1 LELQQKKN
9 QFEKDKDKLMGEIN
23 QLDQQRTTITK
34 ALQEKADLYNRIV
47 AKIELLD
54 NLIIEGN

>member
-1 LELQQKKN
+1 
-9 QFEKDKDKLMGEIN
+9 MGEIN